1 MSTLTIVGAGPKA
14 VAVAAKAHVAERI
27 GLAVPEIT
35 VIDPHGVGAHWLAA
49 GGWTDGRHRLGT
61 SPEKDIGFPY
71 RTELTGDPRID
82 VEIDRGMAEL
92 SWTSHLIDAGT
103 YASWIDRG
111 RPQPMHCEWAA
122 YLRWVSDRI
131 GLNPVPGRVTN
142 AEISGDSWRI
152 RVEDAIS
159 GAPRV
164 LSSDAL
170 MLTGPGTSERRFL
183 QHSNVLSVA
192 GFWARVAADARF
204 TGRVC
209 VVGGGETAA
218 SIIEELTT
226 HRVAEIVTVAP
237 TACLLS
243 RGENFQENALYT
255 DPEVWASLD
264 AATRRAMLCRTDRGV
279 LSLQSLE
286 IIGRDGR
293 CRHVMGSVS
302 SVTAG
307 SAGPVVHVEHPGRTV
322 AADTVID
329 ARGADPSWFI
339 GLLGDGARARLA
351 TAAGFDPQGGARR
364 AGFVAGIEGSIRRD
378 LTVDGMD
385 PTLVLPTLAGFN
397 QGPGFG
403 NLSCL
408 GLLADRILGGI
419 VGDADGLV
427 SVGARAVSD
436 RA

>member
-14 VAVAAKAHVAERI
+14 VAVAAKAHVAEKL
-27 GLAVPEIT
+27 GLVVPEIT

-71 RTELTGDPRID
+71 RTELTGDSAID
-82 VEIDRGMAEL
+82 VEIDRGMAGL

-111 RPQPMHCEWAA
+111 RPQPMHCEWAT
-122 YLRWVSDRI
+122 YLRWVSERI
-131 GLNPVPGRVTN
+131 GLNPVPGRVIN
-142 AEISGDSWRI
+142 AEISGDSWSI
-152 RVEDAIS
+152 RVEDTIS
-159 GAPRV
+159 GAPRI
-164 LSSDAL
+164 LSSDAF

-183 QHSNVLSVA
+183 QHGSVLSVA
-192 GFWARVAADARF
+192 SFWARIAADTRF
-204 TGRVC
+204 TGRIC

-218 SIIEELTT
+218 SIIEELTS
-226 HRVAEIVTVAP
+226 HRVAEIITVAP

-255 DPEVWASLD
+255 DPEVWTSLD
-264 AATRRAMLCRTDRGV
+264 AATRRAMLSRTDRGV

-293 CRHVMGSVS
+293 CRHVTGLVS
-302 SVTAG
+302 AVTAG
-307 SAGPVVHVEHPGRTV
+307 PAGPVVHVENPGRTV
-322 AADTVID
+322 PADTVID

-351 TAAGFDPQGGARR
+351 VAAGCDPQGEIGG
-364 AGFVAGIEGSIRRD
+364 AGFVTGIEGSIRRD
-378 LTVDGMD
+378 LSVDGMD
-385 PTLVLPTLAGFN
+385 PTLVLPTMAGFN

-419 VGDADGLV
+419 AGDADGLV
-427 SVGARAVSD
+427 SAGSRAASGQ
-436 RA
+436 A

>member
-14 VAVAAKAHVAERI
+14 LAVAAKAHVARHL
-27 GLAVPEIT
+27 GLDVPEMT

-61 SPEKDIGFPY
+61 SPEKDLGFPY
-71 RTELTGDPRID
+71 RTELTGDHRID
-82 VEIDRGMAEL
+82 TEIDRGMSAL

-103 YASWIDRG
+103 YAGWIDRG
-111 RPQPMHCEWAA
+111 RPQPMHSEWAA
-122 YLRWVSDRI
+122 YLRWVSERI
-131 GLNPVPGRVTN
+131 GLTPVPGRVTN
-142 AEISGDSWRI
+142 AEVSDGGWRV
-152 RVEDAIS
+152 RVEDTIS
-159 GAPRV
+159 GTPRI
-164 LSSDAL
+164 LSSEAL

-192 GFWARVAADARF
+192 GFWARVAADTRF

-226 HRVAEIVTVAP
+226 HRVAEIITIAP

-255 DPEVWASLD
+255 DPEIWTSLD

-286 IIGRDGR
+286 LIGRDGR

-307 SAGPVVHVEHPGRTV
+307 AVGPVVHVEQPGSSI

-329 ARGADPSWFI
+329 ARGADPSWFL
-339 GLLGDGARARLA
+339 GLLGGGARARLA
-351 TAAGFDPQGGARR
+351 AAAGFDPHEEVRSA
-364 AGFVAGIEGSIRRD
+364 AFVTGIEGSIRRD
-378 LTVDGMD
+378 LTVDGMN

-419 VGDADGLV
+419 AGEGDGLV
-427 SVGARAVSD
+427 SVGSRATSD
-436 RA
+436 RV